1 MYTFKVKNTKI
12 TIQVSDLKSIKSD
25 ILVNWTVPTLDSG
38 DSLFMEI
45 HREGG
50 SSIYKECNGALASYG
65 KLAEDNTKYIQ
76 TGEAI
81 ITSAGILPVKK
92 LVHVVVPN
100 YRNKQEINYKQNL
113 LLGGINYMFALIN
126 EYSTTHSPLRKI
138 TLTPVSEQIYGTFS
152 KEELKTF
159 LKTVITNANTYSLR
173 EVNFVCINDEQAKEY
188 FETLQ
193 NLFLPLSDRL
203 YFKLFN

>member
-1 MYTFKVKNTKI
+1 MYTFKIQNTKI
-12 TIQVSDLKSIKSD
+12 TVQTLDLKSIQTD

-45 HREGG
+45 HKEGG
-50 SSIYKECNGALASYG
+50 SSIYKECNGALAAFG
-65 KLAEDNTKYIQ
+65 KQAEDNTKYIQ

-92 LVHVVVPN
+92 LVHVVIPN
-100 YRNKQEINYKQNL
+100 YRNKQEVNYKQNL
-113 LLGGINYMFALIN
+113 LLGSINYMFALIN

-138 TLTPVSEQIYGTFS
+138 TITPVAEQIYGTLT
-152 KEELKTF
+152 KDDLKAF
-159 LKTVITNANTYSLR
+159 LKTVVTNANTYSLR
-173 EVNFVCINDEQAKEY
+173 EVNFVCFDDEQTKEY
-188 FETLQ
+188 FEVLQ
-193 NLFLPLSDRL
+193 NLFLPFSDRL

>member
-81 ITSAGILPVKK
+81 LTSAGILPVKK

-126 EYSTTHSPLRKI
+126 EYSTTHLPLRKI

-152 KEELKTF
+152 KEEFKTF

-173 EVNFVCINDEQAKEY
+173 EVSFVCTNDEQAKEY

>member
-81 ITSAGILPVKK
+81 LTSAGILPVKK

-126 EYSTTHSPLRKI
+126 EYSTTHLPLRKI